1 MSVRMLEDRE
11 LSAPVTFAAR
21 HDLLALSAGR
31 TADRLHQV
39 NWDAYA
45 EGYEVEEARRSIAF
59 DWAPTDAGR
68 VFSLAGDYLY
78 NVLEPPAD
86 VADLL
91 RRIRKAAAAQ
101 LSATGGSDPQI

>member
-1 MSVRMLEDRE
+1 MLTAIFRCGQSGGAGADTRLVLVRATPSWRCQPK
-11 LSAPVTFAAR
+11 SAA
-21 HDLLALSAGR
+21 S
-31 TADRLHQV
+31 
-39 NWDAYA
+39 
-45 EGYEVEEARRSIAF
+45 
-59 DWAPTDAGR
+59 APTDPRR

>member
-1 MSVRMLEDRE
+1 M
-11 LSAPVTFAAR
+11 
-21 HDLLALSAGR
+21 
-31 TADRLHQV
+31 
-39 NWDAYA
+39 NWEAYA
-45 EGYEVEEARRSIAF
+45 ERYGVEEARRSIVF
-59 DWAPTDAGR
+59 DWAPTDPGR